1 MMICNVLT
9 STLFLVA
16 ATVAVESATNPKCK
30 CAGANSDAVPPA
42 SYFEEKDFPS
52 NPPYGSYCTDWD
64 KGGKVPWAIPCL
76 EGGAD
81 HGLDW
86 CTDPWCFV
94 SADSECDEEGGAYNT
109 VFFANTTYSDSL
121 KFSVSVC
128 TVYDGSTVPSGDGS
142 DMESTSGEAS
152 SSTINTGSMALVASA
167 VIIATSVI
175 I

>member
-1 MMICNVLT
+1 MMIFNVLT
-9 STLFLVA
+9 TNLFLVA
-16 ATVAVESATNPKCK
+16 AAPAVVQSATNPKCE
-30 CAGANSDAVPPA
+30 CIGANSDAVPPA

-64 KGGKVPWAIPCL
+64 KGGDVSWAIPCL

-86 CTDPWCFV
+86 CTEPWCYVF
-94 SADSECDEEGGAYNT
+94 ADSECDEEGGAYNT

-128 TVYDGSTVPSGDGS
+128 TVYNGSTVPSDDGS
-142 DMESTSGEAS
+142 DIESTSGES
-152 SSTINTGSMALVASA
+152 SSTITAGSMALVASV